1 LDRHE
6 PIADHVLG
14 RFGGFFAAANQLN
27 SALGWNFDEGTLAS
41 ATGMDLG
48 FDHCKRSAELVECC
62 LSLLGSLGNMP
73 LKDGNLEG
81 AKQLFRLIL
90 VDFHRVIL
98 SGGLKV
104 MSDVEMGVARRIRA
118 FAT

>member
-1 LDRHE
+1 
-6 PIADHVLG
+6 
-14 RFGGFFAAANQLN
+14 
-27 SALGWNFDEGTLAS
+27 
-41 ATGMDLG
+41 MDLG
-48 FDHCKRSAELVECC
+48 FDHRKRSAELVECC

-104 MSDVEMGVARRIRA
+104 MSDVEMGFARWIRA
-118 FAT
+118 FTK